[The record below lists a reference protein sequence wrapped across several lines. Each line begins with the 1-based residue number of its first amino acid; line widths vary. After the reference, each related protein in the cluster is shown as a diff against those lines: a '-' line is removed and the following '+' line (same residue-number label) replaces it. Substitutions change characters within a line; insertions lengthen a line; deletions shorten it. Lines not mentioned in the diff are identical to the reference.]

1 MMMLVQAIIAA
12 LNVHKNTLLLVAQA
26 SLPAQQFEAFR
37 RLLLRELGKDGLER
51 ELVRLIAEHDKERN
65 G

>member
-1 MMMLVQAIIAA
+1 MMMLVQAIVEAV
-12 LNVHKNTLLLVAQA
+12 NGHKNTLLLLAQA

-37 RLLLRELGKDGLER
+37 RLLLRELGRDGLER
-51 ELVRLIAEHDKERN
+51 ELVRIIAEHDKERN